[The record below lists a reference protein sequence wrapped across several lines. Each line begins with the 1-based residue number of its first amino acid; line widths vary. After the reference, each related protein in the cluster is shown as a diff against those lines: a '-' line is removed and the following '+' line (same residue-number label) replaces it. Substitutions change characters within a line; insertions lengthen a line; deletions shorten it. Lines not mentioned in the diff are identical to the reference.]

1 MEFNDN
7 KAIYLQLADQIMNAI
22 ERGDFNDGDRIP
34 SVREYAAQS
43 GVNANTVMR
52 TFSWLQQ
59 EEIIFNKRGIGYFFC
74 EGARERVRQMR
85 REHFLKKDLPYFL
98 ERMKA
103 LDISLDDFINLYNN
117 PQTID

>member
-74 EGARERVRQMR
+74 EGASERVRQMR
-85 REHFLKKDLPYFL
+85 REHFLKKD
-98 ERMKA
+98 
-103 LDISLDDFINLYNN
+103 
-117 PQTID
+117 